1 MLSSQNLSLSFSNRH
16 DRIKATKQPLQPM
29 EPMNAR
35 VTPIRVQTKSVYGN
49 DLMYV
54 VSDHAAPI
62 RALTGKKTI
71 DNNDIEQLKKLGFS
85 FVAAPV
91 LLGV

>member
-1 MLSSQNLSLSFSNRH
+1 MIGLR
-16 DRIKATKQPLQPM
+16 QPTQTIQPM
-29 EPMNAR
+29 E
-35 VTPIRVQTKSVYGN
+35 PIRVQTKSVYGN

-71 DNNDIEQLKKLGFS
+71 DNNDVEQLKKLGFS